1 VYEPLTLDYEAIQQP
16 SAIQYNINTMSEE
29 EPFDI
34 GAKLKQRLETT
45 KLQKDATQVR
55 DLLLVKS
62 YAPPSRI
69 RDLKIILFV

>member
-1 VYEPLTLDYEAIQQP
+1 MTA
-16 SAIQYNINTMSEE
+16 EE

-55 DLLLVKS
+55 DLH
-62 YAPPSRI
+62 A
-69 RDLKIILFV
+69 